1 MAHPAGAGSV
11 WVMQGGI
18 IPLEAHQLWEIM
30 CVLVEGTSV
39 IVKHT
44 NKMGMCMRTSTFRD
58 GNY

>member
-1 MAHPAGAGSV
+1 M

-44 NKMGMCMRTSTFRD
+44 NKMGMCMRTSPFRD